1 MVKMKKILVV
11 DDDEQMRRDISEIL
25 TKEGYDVANTGS
37 GEEALEKIKEE
48 DFDIVLTDLMM
59 PGISGMEVLTEIK
72 KIKSRIRVIMITAF
86 ATVESA
92 VEAMK
97 KGASDYISKPF
108 KINEVQIT
116 VKRALEEARFNEK
129 IAQTQDAKKQA
140 PSVQAMI
147 SSLSNPIRREAI
159 EYLLKQGRSS
169 FMGIVEELGVE
180 DHTKLSFHLR
190 KLRSAGIVEQ
200 DGKKR
205 YALSTKGRRVAAAL
219 RDLKDYTI

>member
-1 MVKMKKILVV
+1 MKKILVV

-25 TKEGYDVANTGS
+25 TKEGYDVAHTGS
-37 GEEALEKIKEE
+37 GEEALEKINEE
-48 DFDIVLTDLMM
+48 DFDIVLADLIM

-72 KIKSRIRVIMITAF
+72 KTKPRIRVIMITAF

-129 IAQTQDAKKQA
+129 IAQAQDAKKQA

-147 SSLSNPIRREAI
+147 SSLSSPIRRAAI

-169 FMGIVEELGVE
+169 FMSIVEELGVE

-190 KLRSAGIVEQ
+190 KLKSFGIVEQ

-205 YALSTKGRRVAAAL
+205 YALSIKGKRVAAAL
-219 RDLKDYTI
+219 KSLKDYTI